1 MRHKLLISVLFSTKN
16 IIGQKLQNFRK
27 RFDMRYD
34 EMPDLHMPL
43 FAPIELRKSQ
53 VPELIEMLRDEVESF
68 FHLSSPLILPF
79 FQLDVELTHKNQILF
94 LRPSLN
100 STSVSDLFYLQESLI
115 DLCRQFADT
124 KVKPLEKR
132 FAAQKQY
139 MPLARIPKFH
149 DFTPAIETFKD
160 HFTFPVELKVNQ
172 LVVFE
177 KSDQQLISRWSL
189 RDELFSFL
197 CEEERF
203 LKDVV

>member
-1 MRHKLLISVLFSTKN
+1 
-16 IIGQKLQNFRK
+16 
-27 RFDMRYD
+27 
-34 EMPDLHMPL
+34 
-43 FAPIELRKSQ
+43 
-53 VPELIEMLRDEVESF
+53 
-68 FHLSSPLILPF
+68 
-79 FQLDVELTHKNQILF
+79 
-94 LRPSLN
+94 
-100 STSVSDLFYLQESLI
+100 
-115 DLCRQFADT
+115 
-124 KVKPLEKR
+124 
-132 FAAQKQY
+132 